1 MRSELLVGSDRQL
14 IMSVQP
20 QCPRAFE
27 ALSESLRPHA
37 ERWALQLVAVPD
49 EHVPRILEQLLREVL
64 QSVDDDDDTDDNIDE
79 IKQWLRQVGHAIVE
93 RRHEL
98 LMRGCRSRGTA

>member
-1 MRSELLVGSDRQL
+1 LAGFDRHL

-27 ALSESLRPHA
+27 SLSESLRPHA
-37 ERWALQLVAVPD
+37 ERWAVQLLEVPD
-49 EHVPRILEQLLREVL
+49 EQVPRILEQMLRDVL
-64 QSVDDDDDTDDNIDE
+64 EQVDDDYGDDDIDE
-79 IKQWLRQVGHAIVE
+79 VKQWLRQVGHAIVE

-98 LMRGCRSRGTA
+98 LMRGCRGRGTA

>member
-1 MRSELLVGSDRQL
+1 LAGFDRHL

-27 ALSESLRPHA
+27 SLSESLRPHA
-37 ERWALQLVAVPD
+37 ERWAVQLLEVPD
-49 EHVPRILEQLLREVL
+49 EQVPRILEQMLRDVL
-64 QSVDDDDDTDDNIDE
+64 EQVDDDCDGDDDIDE
-79 IKQWLRQVGHAIVE
+79 VKQWLRLVGHAIVE

-98 LMRGCRSRGTA
+98 LMRGCRGRGTA